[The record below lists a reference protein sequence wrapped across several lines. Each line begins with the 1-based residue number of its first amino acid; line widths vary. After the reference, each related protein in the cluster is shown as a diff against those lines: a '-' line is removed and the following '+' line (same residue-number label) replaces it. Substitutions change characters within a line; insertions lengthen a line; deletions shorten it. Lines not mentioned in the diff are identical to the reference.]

1 MSQVNGFGEQ
11 PAILVEG
18 LTKSFGEVHALRG
31 IDLSVPR
38 GTVLGVLGPNGAG
51 KTTAVRILTTLLLPD
66 GGRALVE
73 GYDVV
78 RDAAA
83 VRRSIGLA
91 GQSAAIQE
99 ELTGRENLEIIGRL
113 YHLSWPHARSRAVEL
128 LEQFG
133 LSDAADRAA
142 KTYSGG
148 MQRRLDLAASLVGR
162 PKVLFLDEPT
172 TGLDPRSRLGMWDI
186 IRSLVADGTTLLLTT
201 QYLDEAD
208 ELANEIVV
216 IDHGLV
222 IAAGTSEELK
232 GRVGGDVVEFT
243 VPDRGLIDDATAAIT
258 KIGESEPTADP
269 ETGMVSLRVGS
280 RGSDALVEVVRS
292 LDAAGVE
299 TRGLALRR
307 PSLDDVFLALTG
319 HAAEEE
325 EPGGRRRGRRR
336 RPARQGHGKDGV
348 MTAVAERTGAPGLP
362 AGPGLGVRFRW
373 AVTDTLTITRRNLLV
388 WMRVPAYLVFTVIQP
403 VIFVLMF
410 RYVFGGAI
418 PVNVPGGYVNFLI
431 PGIVAQ
437 TAAFASFGTAIA
449 LAMELKKGVIDR
461 LRSMPMAR
469 SAVLAGRLVADTGRM
484 TVTILIIIG
493 VGYAVGFRF
502 INGFGPAVAMIL
514 LAIVFGVAIC
524 CISAFTGLAIGD
536 EESVQAF
543 GLIWLFPL
551 TFLSSAFVPIAT
563 MPGWLQ
569 AFANNQPVTYVVDTM
584 RALALGGPVAAN
596 LWKSV
601 AWLAGI
607 FIVFLPLAVRAYRRA
622 S

>member
-66 GGRALVE
+66 KGRALVE
-73 GYDVV
+73 GYDVM

-99 ELTGRENLEIIGRL
+99 ELTGQENLEIIGRL
-113 YHLSWPHARSRAVEL
+113 YHLSWPRARSRATEL
-128 LEQFG
+128 LEQFD

-243 VPDRGLIDDATAAIT
+243 VPDRGRIDDATAAVT
-258 KIGESEPTADP
+258 KIMERVGEVGGEPSADLQ
-269 ETGMVSLRVGS
+269 TGMVSLRVGG
-280 RGSDALVEVVRS
+280 RGSEALVEVVRS

-299 TRGLALRR
+299 TRGLGLRR

-325 EPGGRRRGRRR
+325 EPGGRRRGRRGAR
-336 RPARQGHGKDGV
+336 RGKD
-348 MTAVAERTGAPGLP
+348 MERT
-362 AGPGLGVRFRW
+362 
-373 AVTDTLTITRRNLLV
+373 
-388 WMRVPAYLVFTVIQP
+388 
-403 VIFVLMF
+403 
-410 RYVFGGAI
+410 
-418 PVNVPGGYVNFLI
+418 
-431 PGIVAQ
+431 
-437 TAAFASFGTAIA
+437 AS
-449 LAMELKKGVIDR
+449 
-461 LRSMPMAR
+461 
-469 SAVLAGRLVADTGRM
+469 
-484 TVTILIIIG
+484 
-493 VGYAVGFRF
+493 
-502 INGFGPAVAMIL
+502 
-514 LAIVFGVAIC
+514 
-524 CISAFTGLAIGD
+524 
-536 EESVQAF
+536 
-543 GLIWLFPL
+543 
-551 TFLSSAFVPIAT
+551 
-563 MPGWLQ
+563 
-569 AFANNQPVTYVVDTM
+569 
-584 RALALGGPVAAN
+584 
-596 LWKSV
+596 
-601 AWLAGI
+601 
-607 FIVFLPLAVRAYRRA
+607 
-622 S
+622 

>member
-1 MSQVNGFGEQ
+1 MSQVNGFGER

-51 KTTAVRILTTLLLPD
+51 KTTAVRILVTLLQPD

-73 GYDVV
+73 GRDVV
-78 RDAAA
+78 REPAA

-133 LSDAADRAA
+133 LSDAADRTA

-186 IRSLVADGTTLLLTT
+186 IRSLAADGTTLLLTT

-208 ELANEIVV
+208 ELADEIVV

-243 VPDRGLIDDATAAIT
+243 VPDRRQIDDAVSAVA
-258 KIGESEPTADP
+258 KIGEGEPHADQQ
-269 ETGMVSLRVGS
+269 TGVVSIPVGG
-280 RGSDALVEVVRS
+280 RGSDALIEAVRA
-292 LDAAGVE
+292 LDAARVE
-299 TRGLALRR
+299 VRDLALRR

-319 HAAEEE
+319 HAAEDEDQ
-325 EPGGRRRGRRR
+325 PSGRRRGRRGGR
-336 RPARQGHGKDGV
+336 GTSKDV
-348 MTAVAERTGAPGLP
+348 ERT
-362 AGPGLGVRFRW
+362 
-373 AVTDTLTITRRNLLV
+373 
-388 WMRVPAYLVFTVIQP
+388 
-403 VIFVLMF
+403 
-410 RYVFGGAI
+410 
-418 PVNVPGGYVNFLI
+418 
-431 PGIVAQ
+431 
-437 TAAFASFGTAIA
+437 AS
-449 LAMELKKGVIDR
+449 
-461 LRSMPMAR
+461 
-469 SAVLAGRLVADTGRM
+469 
-484 TVTILIIIG
+484 
-493 VGYAVGFRF
+493 
-502 INGFGPAVAMIL
+502 
-514 LAIVFGVAIC
+514 
-524 CISAFTGLAIGD
+524 
-536 EESVQAF
+536 
-543 GLIWLFPL
+543 
-551 TFLSSAFVPIAT
+551 
-563 MPGWLQ
+563 
-569 AFANNQPVTYVVDTM
+569 
-584 RALALGGPVAAN
+584 
-596 LWKSV
+596 
-601 AWLAGI
+601 
-607 FIVFLPLAVRAYRRA
+607 
-622 S
+622 